1 VFTRF
6 TPTINLLGTS
16 ILVAFSGSLRLHIAF
31 LFAGITP
38 RIPVYCAAG
47 FIIYATY
54 TIDRAVGSRE
64 DIVNKGELAGS
75 NRRVGFACAFLMF
88 IIGAVT
94 LAQEGIIFAPF
105 IPLVIGA
112 FYSRGIRFNGSLY
125 SLKGGAGMKNL
136 VIGLTWGGTMAIIVG
151 YSAGILPGIA
161 IFMFFGGKLF
171 CNSVIYDMKDIR
183 GDTAAGIITIP
194 ARYGITNAKLML
206 LIPTIGLHG
215 TMAILI
221 LSGNL
226 CPEWAVLSYSLL
238 SILIV
243 LACYNP
249 KCELSG
255 CRASKFIRGFFVDG
269 ESATAL
275 IIRSL
280 LNL

>member
-1 VFTRF
+1 M
-6 TPTINLLGTS
+6 PTINLLGAS
-16 ILVAFSGSLRLHIAF
+16 LLVAFSGSLRLHIAF
-31 LFAGITP
+31 LFAGIMP

-64 DIVNKGELAGS
+64 DAVNKGELAGS
-75 NRRVGFACAFLMF
+75 DRRVGFACALLVFSA
-88 IIGAVT
+88 GAVI
-94 LAQEGIIFAPF
+94 LFQEGIIAAPF
-105 IPLVIGA
+105 IPLVTGV

-151 YSAGILPGIA
+151 YYAGILPGIA
-161 IFMFFGGKLF
+161 IFMFYGVKLF

-183 GDTAAGIITIP
+183 GDTVAGIMTIP
-194 ARYGITNAKLML
+194 ARYGIWNTKKIL
-206 LIPTIGLHG
+206 LVPSIGLHG
-215 TMAILI
+215 IMAIMI
-221 LSGNL
+221 LSGKI
-226 CPEWAVLSYSLL
+226 CPEWAILSYSLF
-238 SILIV
+238 SILTV

-255 CRASKFIRGFFVDG
+255 SSGHKYAREFFVDG